1 LNSIKYVTRITVK
14 TMDRRKFFISTALA
28 GGSIAAFPACK
39 SESNDVKKNPQEEA
53 IEKVR
58 RAMFSMQ
65 RASWEHGVA
74 AQAMLELG
82 DNEMAYLMA
91 KEAVLRQL
99 EDGRLAVVYTDNG
112 VTDPAAAGEAVLKAY
127 EMTGEEDLKAA
138 ADKMLDWLLINAP
151 RSKEGTLYH
160 TMNSPE
166 IWSDAMYM
174 APPFIAAAGKYNE
187 SIAQIEGFRK
197 ALWNKEDRLFSH
209 RWHDGERRFIS
220 SRYWGGGNG
229 WAAACYARVIRKLP
243 DGMTEE
249 KQRLVSYHRELL
261 EGCLAHF
268 RSDGF
273 FHDYVN
279 EPETFVE
286 TNLGQMLGYSIY
298 RGVKGGWL
306 DQTYLNQADLMRQA
320 AYSKMDEHG
329 YITGAAGAPSFDH
342 PGRSTE
348 AQAFFLLMEAAYNDL
363 NRKKL

>member
-1 LNSIKYVTRITVK
+1 
-14 TMDRRKFFISTALA
+14 MDRRKFFISTALA

-39 SESNDVKKNPQEEA
+39 SESKDLKKNLQEEA
-53 IEKVR
+53 IEKTR

-65 RASWEHGVA
+65 RASWEQGVA

-82 DNEMAYLMA
+82 DNEMVYLMA
-91 KEAVLRQL
+91 KEAVLRQR

-112 VTDPAAAGEAVLKAY
+112 ATDPAAAGEAVLKAY
-127 EMTGEEDLKAA
+127 EITKEEDLKAA
-138 ADKMLDWLLINAP
+138 ADRMLDWLLIKAP
-151 RSKEGTLYH
+151 RNKEGTLYH

-174 APPFIAAAGKYNE
+174 APPFIAAAGKYTE
-187 SIAQIEGFRK
+187 AIDQINGFRR
-197 ALWNKEDRLFSH
+197 ALWNTKDKLFSH
-209 RWHDGERRFIS
+209 RWHDGEQKFIS

-229 WAAACYARVIRKLP
+229 WAAACYVRVIRMLP
-243 DGMTEE
+243 DGMAKE
-249 KQRLVSYHRELL
+249 KQQLIGYHSELL

-268 RSDGF
+268 RPDGF

-279 EPETFVE
+279 EPDTFIE
-286 TNLGQMLGYSIY
+286 TNLGQMLAYSVY

-306 DQTYLNQADLMRQA
+306 DRAYLNQADMMRQA
-320 AYSKMDEHG
+320 AYSKIDEHG
-329 YITGAAGAPSFDH
+329 YVTGAAGAPSFDH

-363 NRKKL
+363 NS

>member
-1 LNSIKYVTRITVK
+1 MNSLKYVNRITVK

-28 GGSIAAFPACK
+28 GGSIAAFPSCK
-39 SESNDVKKNPQEEA
+39 SESNNVKKNPQEEA
-53 IEKVR
+53 IEKIR

-82 DNEMAYLMA
+82 DNEMVYLMA

-99 EDGRLAVVYTDNG
+99 EDGRLSVVYTDNG

-127 EMTGEEDLKAA
+127 EMTKEEDLKAA
-138 ADKMLDWLLINAP
+138 VDRMLDWLLIKAP
-151 RSKEGTLYH
+151 RNKEGTLYH

-174 APPFIAAAGKYNE
+174 APPFIAAAGKYTE
-187 SIAQIEGFRK
+187 AIAQIEGFRK
-197 ALWNKEDRLFSH
+197 ALWNTKDKLFSH
-209 RWHDGERRFIS
+209 RWHDIEQKFIS
-220 SRYWGGGNG
+220 KRYWGGGNG
-229 WAAACYARVIRKLP
+229 WAAACYARVIRLLP
-243 DGMTEE
+243 EGMAEE
-249 KQRLVSYHRELL
+249 KQRLINYHRELL

-268 RSDGF
+268 RPDGF

-279 EPETFVE
+279 EPETFIE

-306 DQTYLNQADLMRQA
+306 DKTYLRQADMMRQA
-320 AYSKMDEHG
+320 AYSKIDEHG

-363 NRKKL
+363 NSKKL